1 MTVIA
6 LDIGNTRIGAGLFR
20 QAKGIE
26 PAKRIEQSDWQQAL
40 PALLK
45 SLMEEAAED
54 IDGVVVASVV
64 PQLTAPISQI
74 VRSVTGKDVKI
85 AGTDLSIP
93 LKTALTDDRTVG
105 VDRLLG
111 ALSAYV
117 NTEQACVI
125 VSAGTAL
132 VVDCVDDAGL
142 FLGGT
147 IAPGLTLGAKALH
160 EWTSQLPQASLD
172 IPNGIIGR
180 NTMDAVNC
188 GLYAMA
194 RGGVR
199 EIIERCADQLGN
211 WPHVVATGG
220 DAQRLFAESGLI
232 DSFIPDLVLQGAAL
246 VWEHHNPEDGPE

>member
-6 LDIGNTRIGAGLFR
+6 LDIGNTRIGAGLFS

-26 PAKRIEQSDWQQAL
+26 PAKRIVQADWQQAL

-45 SLMEEAAED
+45 SLMEETADD
-54 IDGVVVASVV
+54 IDGVVVASVA
-64 PQLTAPISQI
+64 PQLTAPVSQ
-74 VRSVTGKDVKI
+74 VARNVTGKEVKI
-85 AGTDLSIP
+85 AGGDLSIP
-93 LKTALTDDRTVG
+93 LKTALTDARTVG

-132 VVDCVDDAGL
+132 VVDCVDDSGL

-160 EWTSQLPQASLD
+160 EWTAQLPAASLD
-172 IPNGIIGR
+172 VPGGIIGR
-180 NTMDAVNC
+180 NTMEALNC

-246 VWEHHNPEDGPE
+246 VWEHHSQEDSPE